1 MTDNEELKHF
11 IQKLHLRTFNKIM
24 PHVSEKYPNATE
36 EQVKDIIKDMIHD
49 PKRLN
54 QKQYYN
60 KIFSDHLHAW
70 QMDLLDNSGQTQV

>member
-1 MTDNEELKHF
+1 MADNAELKHF
-11 IQKLHLRTFNKIM
+11 IQKLHLRTFLKIM
-24 PHVSEKYPNATE
+24 SHAREKYPNATE

-70 QMDLLDNSGQTQV
+70 QMDLLEG